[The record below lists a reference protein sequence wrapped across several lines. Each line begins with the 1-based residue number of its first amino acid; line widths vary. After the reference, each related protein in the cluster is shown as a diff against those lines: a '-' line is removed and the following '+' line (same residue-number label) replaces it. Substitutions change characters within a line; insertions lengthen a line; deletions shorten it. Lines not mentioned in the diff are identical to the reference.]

1 MSYDA
6 NNAYSAGP
14 GANEP
19 GSNGAGAYG
28 PGVADYGAGPGGFG
42 PSAEIRGAASPEDL
56 SLPLYG
62 ASFGQAI
69 KRFFKNYVKFSGRAS
84 LSEFWFGYLFTALG
98 ALIPYLLLIVGLVM
112 MSVSASADPSGFSGP
127 SGTSL
132 ALIGI
137 GGTLTGLF
145 VLATIV
151 PSIAVAWR
159 RLHDANYSGL
169 LYLLSLTGI
178 GSIVL
183 IVLYIMPS
191 KSEGQRYDV

>member
-6 NNAYSAGP
+6 NNAYSGGP

-19 GSNGAGAYG
+19 GSNGPGAYG
-28 PGVADYGAGPGGFG
+28 PGAAGYGAGPGGFG
-42 PSAEIRGAASPEDL
+42 PGAQIRGAASPEDL

-84 LSEFWFGYLFTALG
+84 RSEFWFAYLFTALG
-98 ALIPYLLLIVGLVM
+98 TLIPYLLLIVGVVM
-112 MSVSASADPSGFSGP
+112 TSVSASADPYGSSGP
-127 SGTSL
+127 SGASL
-132 ALIGI
+132 ALMGI

-145 VLATIV
+145 ALATVV
-151 PSIAVAWR
+151 PSIAISWR

-169 LYLLSLTGI
+169 LYLLTLTGI

-183 IVLYIMPS
+183 IVLFIMPS
-191 KSEGQRYDV
+191 KPEGQRYDV